1 MRIIK
6 SWQEAKEIS
15 ELKDGAITVG
25 NFDGVHMGHEQVL
38 TELRGHALGVGGPSI
53 VITFEPHPRAILFP
67 QEAPRRLCH
76 VHEKLQYLEDAGI
89 DAVLL
94 LEFNKELST
103 WPAEKFSAALYD
115 TFSFRHIHVG
125 YDFAFGHDRTGHV
138 DDLRSLGDSK
148 DFTVSEAAAFEMM
161 GAVVSS
167 SRIRSAVEAADFTL
181 ACRLLGH
188 NYSIAG
194 TVLHGEER
202 GRQMNFPT
210 ANVDVADLTH
220 PPVGIYAVRANTRKK
235 KWKGAA
241 YLGYRPTFNG
251 RTLLLETHLLD
262 DSPELYDKW
271 LNVSFVKR
279 IREDRAFTSH
289 ADLAKQIARDCEVA
303 RKILDTDDTP
313 GRPLLRKRNL
323 P

>member
-1 MRIIK
+1 MHVIQ

-15 ELKDGAITVG
+15 ELKGGAITVG

-38 TELRGHALGVGGPSI
+38 AELRGHALAVGGPSI
-53 VITFEPHPRAILFP
+53 VVTFEPHPRAVLYP
-67 QEAPRRLCH
+67 KEAPRRLCH
-76 VHEKLQYLEDAGI
+76 MHEKLQYLEDAGI

-103 WPAEKFSAALYD
+103 WPAEKFSSTLHD
-115 TFSFRHIHVG
+115 TFGFRHIHVG
-125 YDFAFGHDRTGHV
+125 YDFAFGHDREGHV
-138 DDLRSLGDSK
+138 DDLRKLGDVM

-167 SRIRSAVEAADFTL
+167 SRIRSTVEAADFTL
-181 ACRLLGH
+181 ASRLLGR

-202 GRQMNFPT
+202 GRKMNFPT
-210 ANVDVADLTH
+210 ANIDVADLAH
-220 PPVGIYAVRANTRKK
+220 PPVGIYAVRANTLGK

-262 DSPELYDKW
+262 DNPELYDEW

-289 ADLAKQIARDCEVA
+289 ADLAEQIARDCDVA
-303 RKILDTDDTP
+303 RKILGPDQEAP
-313 GRPLLRKRNL
+313 
-323 P
+323 